1 MSTSTLRSLL
11 ADIIEVIDTLEALK
25 SPNSRQSE
33 FARKVAE
40 AMEKAQE
47 NGTLPEGMGHNVTVI
62 GYTKEESAEAAA
74 CLTEAFVAAQQVN
87 PEYTDA
93 PADDHTITIGF
104 VAQGDPEETPA
115 QAVEPEPAPAPS
127 EIVEPQAAPAKTRK
141 PRQPKAPKP
150 EPVDY
155 DAVRGEVASSISTL
169 VEMGKKNAIKGLL
182 AKYEADRAR
191 EIPDEKIAAFRDE
204 LVLL

>member
-11 ADIIEVIDTLEALK
+11 TDIIEIIDTLEALK

-47 NGTLPEGMGHNVTVI
+47 NGTFPEGMGHNVTVI

-87 PEYTDA
+87 PEYTDV
-93 PADDHTITIGF
+93 PADDHMITPE
-104 VAQGDPEETPA
+104 AEETPHWPS
-115 QAVEPEPAPAPS
+115 QPEPTP
-127 EIVEPQAAPAKTRK
+127 EKKTRK
-141 PRQPKAPKP
+141 PRTPAKLPRPEGVAKAPKA

-169 VEMGKKNAIKGLL
+169 AEQGKKEAIKGLL

>member
-11 ADIIEVIDTLEALK
+11 TDIIEIIDTLEALK

-47 NGTLPEGMGHNVTVI
+47 NGTFPEGMGHNVTVI

-87 PEYTDA
+87 PEYTDV
-93 PADDHTITIGF
+93 PADDHMITPE
-104 VAQGDPEETPA
+104 AEETPHWPS
-115 QAVEPEPAPAPS
+115 QPEPTP
-127 EIVEPQAAPAKTRK
+127 EKKTRK
-141 PRQPKAPKP
+141 PRTPAKLPR
-150 EPVDY
+150 PVDY

-169 VEMGKKNAIKGLL
+169 AEQGKKEAIKGLL